1 MQKIFFVELVDY
13 TEEDEEDEEN
23 DENKENDAKNDS
35 KNDAKNDAKNDEKET
50 PNDRLF
56 GNKTIEERNEQN
68 LKQISYMKENYGHIF
83 RSKGFLWMAGRDDQ
97 YAEWSQ
103 AGTIGKLEFHSV
115 EKREIY
121 SEIFF
126 FVKSKVDL
134 TEDKSQN
141 MTENLSV

>member
-13 TEEDEEDEEN
+13 TEEDEEDEDEEN
-23 DENKENDAKNDS
+23 DENKENDVEKDVKKDENSEKNDEKS
-35 KNDAKNDAKNDEKET
+35 EKNDEKET

-103 AGTIGKLEFHSV
+103 AGTIGKLQFHSV
-115 EKREIY
+115 EK
-121 SEIFF
+121 
-126 FVKSKVDL
+126 
-134 TEDKSQN
+134 Q
-141 MTENLSV
+141 

>member
-13 TEEDEEDEEN
+13 TEEDEDEEN
-23 DENKENDAKNDS
+23 DENKENDAKNDA
-35 KNDAKNDAKNDEKET
+35 KNDAENDAKIDAKNDDKEA

-68 LKQISYMKENYGHIF
+68 LKQITYMKENYGHIF

-103 AGTIGKLEFHSV
+103 AGTIGKLEFLSV
-115 EKREIY
+115 EKREIH
-121 SEIFF
+121 S
-126 FVKSKVDL
+126 
-134 TEDKSQN
+134 
-141 MTENLSV
+141 

>member
-13 TEEDEEDEEN
+13 TEEDEDEDEEN
-23 DENKENDAKNDS
+23 DENKENDAKNDA
-35 KNDAKNDAKNDEKET
+35 KNDAENDVDNDAKNDEKET

-68 LKQISYMKENYGHIF
+68 LKQITYMKENYGHIF

-103 AGTIGKLEFHSV
+103 AGTIGKFEFHSV
-115 EKREIY
+115 EKREIH
-121 SEIFF
+121 SQIIF
-126 FVKSKVDL
+126 S
-134 TEDKSQN
+134 
-141 MTENLSV
+141 

>member
-1 MQKIFFVELVDY
+1 MEHFRTPFHPSRLVEFMQKIFFVELVDY

-23 DENKENDAKNDS
+23 DEENDENKENDVKNDVEKDVKKDENS
-35 KNDAKNDAKNDEKET
+35 EKNDEKET

-103 AGTIGKLEFHSV
+103 AGTIGKSQFHSG
-115 EKREIY
+115 K
-121 SEIFF
+121 
-126 FVKSKVDL
+126 
-134 TEDKSQN
+134 T
-141 MTENLSV
+141 